1 MAPRRE
7 RRRRTAGRGGAHGWR
22 LSVRS
27 RIVVSILVATA
38 LGLAA
43 SGGASY
49 LVQRERALASVDEQ
63 LLHAVPELKSIAA
76 GTTSTIPPTTV
87 DEVLRAAMQQ
97 LIPAPDQSVLGF
109 INDEPALVP
118 AAGLPFR
125 IDDDPDLVER
135 LVSEAHPTNVV
146 TGTAK
151 SPLGTL
157 RYLIVPVSVAGDTD
171 TGLYVAA
178 YDLDAVLNSVA
189 QSFQTYIVVALIA
202 LALVGLVAWFVSGR
216 LLRPIRL
223 LREAAAANTAADLS
237 ERIPVRGRDDLSEL
251 TETINDMFA
260 RLESA
265 FTSQRR
271 LINDVGHELKTP
283 LTIIRGHLELL
294 EIGNTTDVETT
305 RVLAIDEV
313 DRMSNLVS
321 EISLLAESETPNF
334 TQTADVD
341 IATLT
346 TTVAAKA
353 YALDLARE
361 WRVESGAHG
370 LATMDARRITQ
381 AWLQLAQNAAKYSS
395 PGTPIVI
402 ASELTRS
409 RSGSWI
415 HFSVRDAGP
424 GIPKDAQERIFERFG
439 RLESSRGTE
448 GSGLGL
454 AIASAIASAHG
465 GAVLLTSSPEGSTFT
480 IRIPLREPSA
490 PSQEYEEQ

>member
-1 MAPRRE
+1 M
-7 RRRRTAGRGGAHGWR
+7 
-22 LSVRS
+22 RS
-27 RIVVSILVATA
+27 RIVVSILAATA
-38 LGLAA
+38 LGLTA

-63 LLHAVPELKSIAA
+63 LMHTVAELKGIAA
-76 GTTSTIPPTTV
+76 GTTSVTPPTTV
-87 DEVLRAAMQQ
+87 DGVLRAAMQQ
-97 LIPAPDQSVLGF
+97 LIPAADESVLGF
-109 INDEPALVP
+109 INDDPALVP
-118 AAGLPFR
+118 AVSLPFR
-125 IDDDPDLVER
+125 IDEDPSLVQR
-135 LVSEAHPTNVV
+135 LVAEASPTNVV
-146 TGTAK
+146 KGTAK
-151 SPLGTL
+151 SHLGTL
-157 RYLIVPVSVAGDTD
+157 RYLIVPVAIAGDTD

-178 YDLDAVLNSVA
+178 HDLDAVLNGVA
-189 QSFQTYIVVALIA
+189 QSFQTYILVALSA
-202 LALVGLVAWFVSGR
+202 LAVVGLVAWFVSGR

-223 LREAAAANTAADLS
+223 LRETAAANTAADLS
-237 ERIPVRGRDDLSEL
+237 ERIPVLGRDDLSEL

-294 EIGNTTDVETT
+294 DIGNPAEVDAT

-313 DRMSNLVS
+313 DRMSTLVS

-334 TQTADVD
+334 THAADVD

-353 YALDLARE
+353 QALDLARE
-361 WRVESGAHG
+361 WRVESGAQG
-370 LATMDARRITQ
+370 VATMDARRITQ
-381 AWLQLAQNAAKYSS
+381 AWLQLAHNAAKYSNA
-395 PGTPIVI
+395 GTPIVI
-402 ASELTRS
+402 ASEHTSS
-409 RSGSWI
+409 RSGNWL
-415 HFSVRDAGP
+415 HFSVSDNGP

-454 AIASAIASAHG
+454 AIASAIAAAHG
-465 GAVLLTSSPEGSTFT
+465 GTVLLSSSPESGSTFT
-480 IRIPLREPSA
+480 IRIPLREPTT
-490 PSQEYEEQ
+490 PPKEDEDQ